1 MCMIVLFESFGL
13 GLEVEVFDGLAWVR
27 GTSSVLFLELALLV
41 DDHVLVRILHYRKRI
56 WISV

>member
-56 WISV
+56 